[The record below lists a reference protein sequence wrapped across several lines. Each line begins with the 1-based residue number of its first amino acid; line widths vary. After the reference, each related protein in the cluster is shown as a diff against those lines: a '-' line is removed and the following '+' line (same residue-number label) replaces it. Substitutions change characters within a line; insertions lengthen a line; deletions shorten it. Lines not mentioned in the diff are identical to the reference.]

1 MKLITTGEE
10 SFTVGGSLIFD
21 LEKDKNMEMTSTQ
34 RLILANQY
42 ELMALLNP
50 EQAAQFRR
58 LKTIVQSGFA
68 KELAELDKDF
78 SYLSEVECDMVRN
91 TLEMYHALQV
101 CYNNLPDKS
110 AISANQIKFIGYC
123 AIREKKYCQY
133 VKFLRESE
141 KLYADVEFYADD
153 NDAQICM
160 AEKYQKMLAV
170 WRSCPHEY
178 HLSAEEIRRIL
189 AA

>member
-1 MKLITTGEE
+1 
-10 SFTVGGSLIFD
+10 
-21 LEKDKNMEMTSTQ
+21 MEMTSTQ

-50 EQAAQFRR
+50 AQAEHFRR
-58 LKTIVQSGFA
+58 LKTIVQCGFA
-68 KELAELDKDF
+68 KELQELDKAF
-78 SYLSEVECDMVRN
+78 SYLNEDECKAVRD

-101 CYNNLPDKS
+101 SYNNLADKTT
-110 AISANQIKFIGYC
+110 ISAHQTKFIGYC

-133 VKFLRESE
+133 VKFLRETE
-141 KLYADVEFYADD
+141 KLYTDVVFHTEDT
-153 NDAQICM
+153 DAQMCM
-160 AEKYQKMLAV
+160 ADKYQKMLAV

-189 AA
+189 NA